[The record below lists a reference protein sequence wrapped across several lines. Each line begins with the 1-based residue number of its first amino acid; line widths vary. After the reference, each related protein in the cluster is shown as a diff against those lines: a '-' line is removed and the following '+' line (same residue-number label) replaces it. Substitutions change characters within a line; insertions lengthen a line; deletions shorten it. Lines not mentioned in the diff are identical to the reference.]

1 MSMTEPTKPSNVIV
15 LMPKDGKPSA
25 PLDAPTHGSDAEPE
39 EKPITRQCTAR
50 SSQTG
55 KRCRRHAI
63 KGGTVCATH
72 GGSSPSVKNRA
83 RLRLAA
89 LVDPAITTLA
99 REMTTAQN
107 SNDRQRAANSI
118 LDRAGMSRGVSPEV
132 ELARALLIDRLVTLR
147 EQNAKQ

>member
-1 MSMTEPTKPSNVIV
+1 MSMPDTPEPPKAPSNVV
-15 LMPKDGKPSA
+15 ALRPVE
-25 PLDAPTHGSDAEPE
+25 APTHGSADTQ
-39 EKPITRQCTAR
+39 EKPVTRQCTAR
-50 SSQTG
+50 SSQSG

-72 GGSSPSVKNRA
+72 GGSAPKVKERA

-99 REMTTAQN
+99 REMTTAAN

-118 LDRAGMSRGVSPEV
+118 LDRAGLSRGVSPEV
-132 ELARALLIDRLVTLR
+132 EVARLLLIERLTSL
-147 EQNAKQ
+147 QQSAKQ

>member
-1 MSMTEPTKPSNVIV
+1 MPDTPDAQTPSNVVV
-15 LMPKDGKPSA
+15 LMPKGGKPTPVEAQTLGSA
-25 PLDAPTHGSDAEPE
+25 PEPE
-39 EKPITRQCTAR
+39 GKPITRQCTAR

-99 REMTTAQN
+99 REMTGAAN

-147 EQNAKQ
+147 EQNAKK